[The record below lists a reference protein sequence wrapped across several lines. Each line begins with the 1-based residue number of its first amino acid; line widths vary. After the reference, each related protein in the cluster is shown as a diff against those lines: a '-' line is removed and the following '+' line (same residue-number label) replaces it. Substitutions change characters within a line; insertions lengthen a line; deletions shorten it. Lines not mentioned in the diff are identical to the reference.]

1 MKSCE
6 KIRELF
12 SEYID
17 GVLDKANTDLVEEHL
32 SKCEACRE
40 ELNKLIKM
48 LEILKNLKKEDTPPN
63 FLETLHERIRQRKAL
78 NTFLNKLLKNPN
90 VKVPLVVC
98 IMIIFII
105 AVFKTV
111 NIYYLSKTVSE
122 KEYEL
127 KDFKRHRF
135 LSEEPAPQVSWEG
148 GRKEK
153 FLIKKEAVP
162 LREKV
167 AKEIEKEEINKY
179 FLFKKTSKMY
189 SLNIDT
195 EDIKKAFKDLEE
207 ILQKL
212 NIRII
217 YPSNVAFLDKKI
229 EESDFFELTIDL
241 SYKKFKS
248 FIEEVK
254 KSKIG
259 KITLP
264 QQIPLNQSFSLHIL
278 LKKSQ
283 K

>member
-1 MKSCE
+1 MKDCR

-17 GVLDKANTDLVEEHL
+17 GVLDKENLNLVEEHL
-32 SKCEACRE
+32 SKCEACRK

-48 LEILKNLKKEDTPPN
+48 LEILKNLKKEDTPPD
-63 FLETLHERIRQRKAL
+63 FLKTLHERIRRRKAL
-78 NTFLNKLLKNPN
+78 NKFLNELLKNPN
-90 VKVPLVVC
+90 IRVPLAVC
-98 IMIIFII
+98 VMIIFVI

-122 KEYEL
+122 KEYKL
-127 KDFKRHRF
+127 KDFKKHRF
-135 LSEEPAPQVSWEG
+135 FSEKLTYQAPWEG
-148 GRKEK
+148 GRKGKILIEK
-153 FLIKKEAVP
+153 ETVPIGGKMIKGIK
-162 LREKV
+162 
-167 AKEIEKEEINKY
+167 KEEINKQ
-179 FLFKKTSKMY
+179 FLSKRISKMY
-189 SLNIDT
+189 SLNI
-195 EDIKKAFKDLEE
+195 ESKDIKKAFKNLKE

-212 NIRII
+212 NIKII
-217 YPSNVAFLDKKI
+217 YSS
-229 EESDFFELTIDL
+229 EESDFFELTVKL

-248 FIEEVK
+248 LIEELK

-264 QQIPLNQSFSLHIL
+264 QKVPLDQPFSLHIL